1 MNIWGNTAGRAANAF
16 IALCLRLF
24 RQPSPISS
32 AEESLLFP
40 QYGLSDE
47 KSGGA
52 ATQQA
57 LRGIALIFRD
67 TLKKSRMF
75 PSSLGGGE
83 SAAEALGEC
92 PLRNGFACAAV
103 LCGSMC
109 VLPDFSSGTML
120 AAGVQGGVSY

>member
-1 MNIWGNTAGRAANAF
+1 M
-16 IALCLRLF
+16 
-24 RQPSPISS
+24 
-32 AEESLLFP
+32 FP

-75 PSSLGGGE
+75 PSSLGGGTAYFFCGGE